1 MKNNEFKPQSSF
13 KIYIITAIIALAVIL
28 LVCGLNGLFTTEMPQ
43 QDVVKYVCN
52 AFFVAGVLVLG
63 IAGLTFSSKHG
74 AFDGFGYAISSLW
87 DVHKPSKRR
96 LTWTKKETYQE
107 YVERK
112 HSKDKNKQILHLLI
126 IGGILLIVAIILLVV
141 YNCAF

>member
-1 MKNNEFKPQSSF
+1 MNNNEFKPQSSF
-13 KIYIITAIIALAVIL
+13 KVYILTAIISLAVIL
-28 LVCGLNGLFTTEMPQ
+28 LVCGLNGLFTEDLPQ
-43 QDVVKYVCN
+43 KDVVKFVCN

-63 IAGLTFSSKHG
+63 IAGLSFSSKHG

-107 YVERK
+107 YIERK
-112 HSKDKNKQILHLLI
+112 HSKDKNKQIKHLLI
-126 IGGILLIVAIILLVV
+126 IGGILLMVAIILLVV
-141 YNCAF
+141 YNYAF